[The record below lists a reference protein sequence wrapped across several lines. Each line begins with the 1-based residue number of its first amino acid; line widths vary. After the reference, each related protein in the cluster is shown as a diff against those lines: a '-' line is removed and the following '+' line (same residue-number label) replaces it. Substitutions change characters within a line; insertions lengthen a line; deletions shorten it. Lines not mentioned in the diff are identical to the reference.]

1 MRLQLGDVVCHA
13 APIQERLRALP
24 DSLAPRDL
32 VSFARSVLRGP
43 EPLGGVDPPGNIF
56 TCWCYC
62 SSQNPLGNSISMRIE
77 TILTPDSTRARFL
90 SSRLVAQLLIR
101 VFSGP
106 GTTPARGAGEICL
119 AVGDCSPSQG
129 QVEPAS
135 TNLCPVARDYPSR
148 AVDRVFQPFRA
159 AAVLS
164 RNVISIGYS
173 PGKVTELFLT
183 SCSRKRACE
192 QLVDKRGVTLI
203 SQPSSRCVV
212 ELWIQA
218 AASRASRL
226 ADPRLC

>member
-1 MRLQLGDVVCHA
+1 LRLQLGDAVCRA

-62 SSQNPLGNSISMRIE
+62 SSRNPLGNSISMRIE

-90 SSRLVAQLLIR
+90 SSRLIAQLLIR
-101 VFSGP
+101 VCSGP

-119 AVGDCSPSQG
+119 VVGDCSPSQG

-148 AVDRVFQPFRA
+148 AVDWVFQPFRA
-159 AAVLS
+159 RLMILS
-164 RNVISIGYS
+164 ILHTGHHQVFQHSCVR
-173 PGKVTELFLT
+173 T
-183 SCSRKRACE
+183 SMRYYPHFILPMC
-192 QLVDKRGVTLI
+192 
-203 SQPSSRCVV
+203 SSRGF
-212 ELWIQA
+212 
-218 AASRASRL
+218 ASTAPNLVALSDSLSLRLRARG
-226 ADPRLC
+226 A